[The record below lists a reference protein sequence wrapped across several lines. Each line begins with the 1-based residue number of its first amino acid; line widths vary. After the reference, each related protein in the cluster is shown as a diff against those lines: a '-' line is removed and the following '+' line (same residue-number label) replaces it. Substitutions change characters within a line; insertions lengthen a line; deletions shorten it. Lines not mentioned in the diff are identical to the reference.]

1 MTQITTIIPVH
12 KFDDEVKT
20 LLETSV
26 KSFVE
31 TSKNNPSDL
40 MFVGPK
46 EVLDNVKENQSE
58 ELTKL
63 NWIVEISYVENEN
76 TWFSAQINT
85 AVKKVKT
92 DYFAILEYDDEFT
105 PIWFDNVVKYIN
117 TGDDIAVYLP
127 LTEVFDGEHKEMGP
141 VSYVNEA
148 VWASSFSE
156 RLGYFDNEC
165 LQDYLIFNTTG
176 GVFKTKDFIE
186 VGGLKESM
194 KLSFWYEFLLR
205 AINKKKN
212 VFVIPK
218 VGYFHIVNRNGSL
231 ATDYAQNMSD
241 RESEFWVELAR
252 KEYLY
257 KTDRKKTYE
266 E

>member
-1 MTQITTIIPVH
+1 MNKITTIIPVD
-12 KFDDEVKT
+12 KFDEN
-20 LLETSV
+20 V
-26 KSFVE
+26 KSMLEMAVKSHVE
-31 TSKNNPSDL
+31 TSKDNPADL

-46 EVLDNVKENQSE
+46 EVLDQVKE
-58 ELTKL
+58 LKL
-63 NWIVEISYVENEN
+63 ADAEYVENEN
-76 TWFSAQINT
+76 SWFSAQINT

-92 DYFAILEYDDEFT
+92 DYFAILEYDDEFS
-105 PIWFDNVVKYIN
+105 PIWFKNVEKYIE

-127 LTEVFDGEHKEMGP
+127 LTEVFDYQHKEQGP
-141 VSYVNEA
+141 IGYVNEA

-156 RLGYFDNEC
+156 KLGYFDNEC

-176 GVFKTKDFIE
+176 GVFRTKDFVE

-205 AINKKKN
+205 AINKDKSI
-212 VFVIPK
+212 FVIPK
-218 VGYFHIVNRNGSL
+218 VGYFHTVNRNESL
-231 ATDYAQNMSD
+231 ASHYAQTMSD

>member
-1 MTQITTIIPVH
+1 MSKITTIVPVH
-12 KFDDEVKT
+12 EYDETAKG
-20 LLETSV
+20 LLEMAV

-31 TSKNNPSDL
+31 TSKEWPSDL

-46 EVLDNVKENQSE
+46 EVLDQVKNDV
-58 ELTKL
+58 K
-63 NWIVEISYVENEN
+63 VEAEYVENEN
-76 TWFSAQINT
+76 PWFSAQINA

-105 PIWFDNVVKYIN
+105 PIWFKNVKKYVEA
-117 TGDDIAVYLP
+117 GDDISVYLP
-127 LTEVFDGEHKEMGP
+127 LTEVYDYQNKNAGP
-141 VSYVNEA
+141 IGYVNEA

-156 RLGYFDNEC
+156 KIGFFDNEC
-165 LQDYLIFNTTG
+165 LQDYLLFNTTG
-176 GVFKTKDFIE
+176 GVFKTKDFVEI
-186 VGGLKESM
+186 GGLKESM

-205 AINKKKN
+205 AINKEKN
-212 VFVIPK
+212 IYVIPK
-218 VGYFHIVNRNGSL
+218 IGYFHLVNRNGSL
-231 ATDYAQNMSD
+231 ADSYAKDMD
-241 RESEFWVELAR
+241 ERESEFWVELAR

>member
-1 MTQITTIIPVH
+1 MNKITTIVPVH

-20 LLETSV
+20 LLETAV

-46 EVLDNVKENQSE
+46 EVLEQVKAMNLGEAVY
-58 ELTKL
+58 
-63 NWIVEISYVENEN
+63 IENEN
-76 TWFSAQINT
+76 AWFSAQIN
-85 AVKKVKT
+85 AAAKKVKT

-105 PIWFDNVVKYIN
+105 PIWFDNVVRYIN
-117 TGDDIAVYLP
+117 TGDDISVFLP
-127 LTEVFDGEHKEMGP
+127 LTEVFDAEHKEMGP
-141 VSYVNEA
+141 VGYVNEA

-156 RLGYFDNEC
+156 KLGYFDNEC

-186 VGGLKESM
+186 IGGLKESM

-205 AINKKKN
+205 AINKEKN

-218 VGYFHIVNRNGSL
+218 VGYFHLVNRNGSL
-231 ATDYAQNMSD
+231 EDDYAKNMSD

>member
-1 MTQITTIIPVH
+1 MAQITTIIPVH
-12 KFDDEVKT
+12 KFDEEVKG

-31 TSKNNPSDL
+31 TTKNTPADL
-40 MFVGPK
+40 MFIGPK
-46 EVLDNVKENQSE
+46 DVLDQVKA
-58 ELTKL
+58 L
-63 NWIVEISYVENEN
+63 NLHNAEYIANEKS
-76 TWFSAQINT
+76 WFSSLINV
-85 AVKKVKT
+85 AAKEVKT
-92 DYFAILEYDDEFT
+92 DYFSILEYDDEYT
-105 PIWFDNVVKYIN
+105 PIWFDNVINYIN
-117 TGDDIAVYLP
+117 NSGEDISVFLP
-127 LTEVFDGEHKEMGP
+127 LTEVFDNEHKEQGP
-141 VSYVNEA
+141 IGYVNEA

-156 RLGYFDNEC
+156 KLGYFDNEC
-165 LQDYLIFNTTG
+165 LQDYLLFNTTG

-186 VGGLKESM
+186 VGGLKESI

-205 AINKKKN
+205 AINKSKK

-231 ATDYAQNMSD
+231 ATEYAQNMSD
-241 RESEFWVELAR
+241 RESDFWVELAR

>member
-1 MTQITTIIPVH
+1 MKQITTIIPLNEYNESI
-12 KFDDEVKT
+12 KDMLNTAIESFA
-20 LLETSV
+20 ETN
-26 KSFVE
+26 
-31 TSKNNPSDL
+31 KNNVSDL

-46 EVLDNVKENQSE
+46 EVLDQVNDMLSNNKESDKFKNIQ
-58 ELTKL
+58 
-63 NWIVEISYVENEN
+63 YVENEDS
-76 TWFSAQINT
+76 WFSTQINA
-85 AVKKVKT
+85 AVKEVKT
-92 DYFAILEYDDEFT
+92 DYFSILEFDDEFS
-105 PIWFDNVVKYIN
+105 PIWFDNVVKYIDN
-117 TGDDIAVYLP
+117 GDDISVYLP
-127 LTEVFDGEHKEMGP
+127 LTEVFDYQHKEQGP
-141 VSYVNEA
+141 IGYVNEA
-148 VWASSFSE
+148 VWASSFSDK
-156 RLGYFDNEC
+156 LGYFDNEC

-218 VGYFHIVNRNGSL
+218 VGYFHMVNRNGSL
-231 ATDYAQNMSD
+231 ATDYAQNMND
-241 RESEFWVELAR
+241 RESEFWIELAR

>member
-1 MTQITTIIPVH
+1 MNKITTIVPVH

-20 LLETSV
+20 LLETAV

-40 MFVGPK
+40 MFVGPN
-46 EVLDNVKENQSE
+46 EVLEQVKAMNLGEA
-58 ELTKL
+58 T
-63 NWIVEISYVENEN
+63 YVENEN
-76 TWFSAQINT
+76 AWFSTQINA

-105 PIWFDNVVKYIN
+105 PIWFDNVVRYIN
-117 TGDDIAVYLP
+117 AGDDIAVYLP
-127 LTEVFDGEHKEMGP
+127 LTEVFDAQHKEMGP
-141 VSYVNEA
+141 VGYVNEA

-156 RLGYFDNEC
+156 KLGYFDNEC

-176 GVFKTKDFIE
+176 GVFRTKDFIE
-186 VGGLKESM
+186 IGGLKESM

-205 AINKKKN
+205 AINKEKN

-218 VGYFHIVNRNGSL
+218 VGYFHLVNRNGSL
-231 ATDYAQNMSD
+231 AADYADNMND

>member
-26 KSFVE
+26 KSFIE

-46 EVLDNVKENQSE
+46 EVLDQVKA
-58 ELTKL
+58 L
-63 NWIVEISYVENEN
+63 NLHEAEYVENEN
-76 TWFSAQINT
+76 AWFSAQIN
-85 AVKKVKT
+85 AAAKKVKT

-117 TGDDIAVYLP
+117 TGDDISVYLP
-127 LTEVFDGEHKEMGP
+127 LTEVFDFQHKVEGP
-141 VSYVNEA
+141 IGYVNEA

-156 RLGYFDNEC
+156 KLGYFDNEC

-176 GVFKTKDFIE
+176 GVFRTKDFIE

-218 VGYFHIVNRNGSL
+218 VGYFHVVNRNGSL
-231 ATDYAQNMSD
+231 ATEYAQTMSD

>member
-1 MTQITTIIPVH
+1 MAQITTIIPVH

-46 EVLDNVKENQSE
+46 EVLEQVKA
-58 ELTKL
+58 L
-63 NWIVEISYVENEN
+63 NLHEAEYVENEEA
-76 TWFSAQINT
+76 WFSAQIN
-85 AVKKVKT
+85 AAAKKVKT

-127 LTEVFDGEHKEMGP
+127 LTEVFDYQHKAEGP
-141 VSYVNEA
+141 IGYVNEG

-156 RLGYFDNEC
+156 KLGHFDNEC

-176 GVFKTKDFIE
+176 GVFRTKDFIE

-205 AINKKKN
+205 AINKKKD

-231 ATDYAQNMSD
+231 ATEYAQNMSD

>member
-1 MTQITTIIPVH
+1 MKQITTIVPIH
-12 KFDDEVKT
+12 KYDET
-20 LLETSV
+20 LKETLGNAFKSFYETSR
-26 KSFVE
+26 
-31 TSKNNPSDL
+31 NIPADL
-40 MFVGPK
+40 MIVGPK
-46 EVLDNVKENQSE
+46 DVLDLVKADFVNGDA
-58 ELTKL
+58 
-63 NWIVEISYVENEN
+63 VYVENEN
-76 TWFSAQINT
+76 PWFSAQINA

-92 DYFAILEYDDEFT
+92 DYFSILEYDDEYT
-105 PIWFDNVVKYIN
+105 PIWFDNVAKYIAA
-117 TGDDIAVYLP
+117 GDDIAVYLP
-127 LTEVFDGEHKEMGP
+127 LTEVFDHQHKEQGP
-141 VSYVNEA
+141 IGYINEA

-156 RLGYFDNEC
+156 KLGYFDNEC

-176 GVFKTKDFIE
+176 GVFRTKDFIE

-205 AINKKKN
+205 AINKDKN

-218 VGYFHIVNRNGSL
+218 VGYFHIVNRSDSL
-231 ATDYAQNMSD
+231 ASEYAQTMSD

>member
-1 MTQITTIIPVH
+1 MKQITTIIPVD
-12 KFDDEVKT
+12 KYDDSIKEM
-20 LLETSV
+20 LESAI
-26 KSFVE
+26 KSFVT
-31 TSKNNPSDL
+31 TSKSNPADL
-40 MFVGPK
+40 MIVGPK
-46 EVLDNVKENQSE
+46 EVLDQVKAAFP
-58 ELTKL
+58 T
-63 NWIVEISYVENEN
+63 VEATYVETINP
-76 TWFSAQINT
+76 WFSSQINA

-92 DYFAILEYDDEFT
+92 DYFSILEYDDEYT
-105 PIWFDNVVKYIN
+105 PIWFDNVAKYIDA
-117 TGDDIAVYLP
+117 GDDIAVYLP
-127 LTEVFDGEHKEMGP
+127 LTEVFDYHHKEEGP
-141 VSYVNEA
+141 VGYVNEA

-156 RLGYFDNEC
+156 KIGYFDNEC

-176 GVFKTKDFIE
+176 GVFRTKDFIE
-186 VGGLKESM
+186 IGGLKESM

-205 AINKKKN
+205 AINKDKK

-218 VGYFHIVNRNGSL
+218 VGYFHIVNRNESL
-231 ATDYAQNMSD
+231 ATQYAQTMSD

>member
-1 MTQITTIIPVH
+1 MKQITAIIPIN
-12 KFDDEVKT
+12 KYDDTVKEM
-20 LLETSV
+20 LGMSI

-31 TSKNNPSDL
+31 TSKNNPADL
-40 MFVGPK
+40 MIVGPK
-46 EVLDNVKENQSE
+46 EVLDKVKEDYSDV
-58 ELTKL
+58 
-63 NWIVEISYVENEN
+63 IAIYVE
-76 TWFSAQINT
+76 TTDSWFSAQINA

-92 DYFAILEYDDEFT
+92 DYFSILEYDDEYT
-105 PIWFDNVVKYIN
+105 PIWFDNVAKYIE

-127 LTEVFDGEHKEMGP
+127 LTEVFDYQHKEQGP
-141 VSYVNEA
+141 IGYVNEA

-156 RLGYFDNEC
+156 KLGYFDNEC

-176 GVFKTKDFIE
+176 GVFRTKDFIE

-205 AINKKKN
+205 AINKDKN

-218 VGYFHIVNRNGSL
+218 VGYFHIVNRSDSL
-231 ATDYAQNMSD
+231 ATQYAQTMSD

>member
-1 MTQITTIIPVH
+1 MNKITTIIPVD
-12 KFDDEVKT
+12 KFDENIKSM
-20 LLETSV
+20 LEMAV
-26 KSFVE
+26 KSHVE
-31 TSKNNPSDL
+31 TSKDNPADL

-46 EVLDNVKENQSE
+46 EVLDQVKE
-58 ELTKL
+58 LKL
-63 NWIVEISYVENEN
+63 ADAEYVENEN
-76 TWFSAQINT
+76 SWFSAQINT

-92 DYFAILEYDDEFT
+92 DYFAILEYDDEFS
-105 PIWFDNVVKYIN
+105 PIWFKNVEKYIE

-127 LTEVFDGEHKEMGP
+127 LTEVFDYQHKEQGP
-141 VSYVNEA
+141 IGYVNEA

-156 RLGYFDNEC
+156 KLGYFDNEC

-176 GVFKTKDFIE
+176 GVFRTKDFVE

-205 AINKKKN
+205 AINKDKN
-212 VFVIPK
+212 IFVIPK
-218 VGYFHIVNRNGSL
+218 VGYFHTVNRNESL
-231 ATDYAQNMSD
+231 ASHYAQTMSD

>member
-1 MTQITTIIPVH
+1 MKAITTIIPLH
-12 KFDDEVKT
+12 KYDDEVKE
-20 LLETSV
+20 LLTNAV

-31 TSKNNPSDL
+31 TSKETESDL

-46 EVLDNVKENQSE
+46 EVLEEVKKDQ
-58 ELTKL
+58 T
-63 NWIVEISYVENEN
+63 VEATYVENEN
-76 TWFSAQINT
+76 IWFSSQIN
-85 AVKKVKT
+85 AAAKKVKT
-92 DYFAILEYDDEFT
+92 DYFSILEYDDEYT
-105 PIWFDNVVKYIN
+105 PIWFKNVKKYIEA
-117 TGDDIAVYLP
+117 GDDIAVYLP
-127 LTEVFDGEHKEMGP
+127 LTEVYDFQKKNLGP
-141 VSYVNEA
+141 VGYINEA

-156 RLGYFDNEC
+156 KLGYFDSEC

-176 GVFKTKDFIE
+176 GVFRTKDFIE

-205 AINKKKN
+205 AINKEKQ

-218 VGYFHIVNRNGSL
+218 VGYFHIVNRPDSL
-231 ATDYAQNMSD
+231 ALDYASNMSD
-241 RESEFWVELAR
+241 RESEFWIELAR

>member
-1 MTQITTIIPVH
+1 MAQITTIVPVH
-12 KFDDEVKT
+12 NFDDDVKT
-20 LLETSV
+20 LLETAV
-26 KSFVE
+26 KSFDE
-31 TSKNNPSDL
+31 TSKNVESKL

-46 EVLDNVKENQSE
+46 EVLDQVKA
-58 ELTKL
+58 L
-63 NWIVEISYVENEN
+63 NLHEAEYVENEN
-76 TWFSAQINT
+76 VWFSAQINA
-85 AVKKVKT
+85 AVKNVTT
-92 DYFAILEYDDEFT
+92 DYFAILEYDDEFS
-105 PIWFDNVVKYIN
+105 PIWFDNVVKYIS
-117 TGDDIAVYLP
+117 TGDDISIYLP
-127 LTEVFDGEHKEMGP
+127 LTEVFDYQHKEEGP
-141 VSYVNEA
+141 IGYVNEA

-156 RLGYFDNEC
+156 KLGYFDNEC

-218 VGYFHIVNRNGSL
+218 VGYFHLVNRNGSL

>member
-1 MTQITTIIPVH
+1 MAQITTIIPVH

-46 EVLDNVKENQSE
+46 EVLDQVKA
-58 ELTKL
+58 L
-63 NWIVEISYVENEN
+63 NLHEAEYVENEEA
-76 TWFSAQINT
+76 WFSAQIN
-85 AVKKVKT
+85 AAAKKVKT

-117 TGDDIAVYLP
+117 AGDDIAVYLP
-127 LTEVFDGEHKEMGP
+127 LTEVFDYQHKEEGP
-141 VSYVNEA
+141 IGYVNEA
-148 VWASSFSE
+148 VWASSLSE
-156 RLGYFDNEC
+156 TLGHFDNEC

-176 GVFKTKDFIE
+176 GVFRAKDFIE

-205 AINKKKN
+205 AINKKKD

-218 VGYFHIVNRNGSL
+218 VGYFHVVNRNGSL
-231 ATDYAQNMSD
+231 ATEYAQNMSD

>member
-1 MTQITTIIPVH
+1 MAQITTIVPVH
-12 KFDDEVKT
+12 NFDDDVKT
-20 LLETSV
+20 LLETAV
-26 KSFVE
+26 KSFDE
-31 TSKNNPSDL
+31 TSKNVESKL

-46 EVLDNVKENQSE
+46 EVLDQVKA
-58 ELTKL
+58 L
-63 NWIVEISYVENEN
+63 NLHEAEYVENEN
-76 TWFSAQINT
+76 AWFSAQINA
-85 AVKKVKT
+85 AVKNVTT
-92 DYFAILEYDDEFT
+92 DYFAILEYDDEFS
-105 PIWFDNVVKYIN
+105 PIWFDNVVKYIS
-117 TGDDIAVYLP
+117 TGDDISIYLP
-127 LTEVFDGEHKEMGP
+127 LTEVFDYQHKEEGP
-141 VSYVNEA
+141 IGYVNEA

-156 RLGYFDNEC
+156 KLGYFDNEC

-218 VGYFHIVNRNGSL
+218 VGYFHLVNRNGSL

>member
-1 MTQITTIIPVH
+1 MAQITTIIPVH

-20 LLETSV
+20 LLEMSV
-26 KSFVE
+26 KSLVE
-31 TSKNNPSDL
+31 TSKNNPSEL

-46 EVLDNVKENQSE
+46 EVLAQVKA
-58 ELTKL
+58 L
-63 NWIVEISYVENEN
+63 NLHEAEYVENEN
-76 TWFSAQINT
+76 AWFSAQIN
-85 AVKKVKT
+85 AAAKKVKT

-117 TGDDIAVYLP
+117 AGDDIAVYLP
-127 LTEVFDGEHKEMGP
+127 LTEVFDYQHKEEGP
-141 VSYVNEA
+141 IGYVNEA

-176 GVFKTKDFIE
+176 GVFRTKDFIE

-205 AINKKKN
+205 AINKKKD

-218 VGYFHIVNRNGSL
+218 VGYFHTVNRNGSL

-241 RESEFWVELAR
+241 RESEFWIELAR

>member
-12 KFDDEVKT
+12 KYDDEVKS
-20 LLETSV
+20 LLETAV
-26 KSFVE
+26 KSFVA

-46 EVLDNVKENQSE
+46 ETLDQVKA
-58 ELTKL
+58 L
-63 NWIVEISYVENEN
+63 NLHKAEYVENEN
-76 TWFSAQINT
+76 AWFSAQINA

-92 DYFAILEYDDEFT
+92 EYFTILEYDDEFS
-105 PIWFDNVVKYIN
+105 PIWFDNVAKYIN
-117 TGDDIAVYLP
+117 TGDEISVFLP
-127 LTEVFDGEHKEMGP
+127 LTEVFDYQHKEQGP
-141 VSYVNEA
+141 IGYVNEA

-156 RLGYFDNEC
+156 KLGYFDNEC

-176 GVFKTKDFIE
+176 GVYKTKDFIE
-186 VGGLKESM
+186 VGGLKESI

-205 AINKKKN
+205 AINKDKN
-212 VFVIPK
+212 IFVIPK
-218 VGYFHIVNRNGSL
+218 VGYFHAVNRDGSL
-231 ATDYAQNMSD
+231 SDEYAKTMED

-257 KTDRKKTYE
+257 KNDRKKTYE

>member
-1 MTQITTIIPVH
+1 MAQITTIIPVH
-12 KFDDEVKT
+12 KFDEEVKG

-31 TSKNNPSDL
+31 TTKNTPADL
-40 MFVGPK
+40 MFIGPK
-46 EVLDNVKENQSE
+46 DVLDQVKA
-58 ELTKL
+58 L
-63 NWIVEISYVENEN
+63 NLHNAEYIANEKS
-76 TWFSAQINT
+76 WFSTLINV
-85 AVKKVKT
+85 AAKEVKT
-92 DYFAILEYDDEFT
+92 DYFSILEYDDEYT
-105 PIWFDNVVKYIN
+105 PIWFDNVINYIN
-117 TGDDIAVYLP
+117 NSGEDISVFLP
-127 LTEVFDGEHKEMGP
+127 LTEVFDNEHKEQGP
-141 VSYVNEA
+141 IGYVNEA

-156 RLGYFDNEC
+156 KLGYFDNEC
-165 LQDYLIFNTTG
+165 LQDYLLFNTTG

-186 VGGLKESM
+186 VGGLKESI

-205 AINKKKN
+205 AINKSKK

-231 ATDYAQNMSD
+231 ATEYAQNMSD
-241 RESEFWVELAR
+241 RESDFWVELAR

>member
-1 MTQITTIIPVH
+1 MAQITTIIPVH

-31 TSKNNPSDL
+31 TSKHNPSDL

-46 EVLDNVKENQSE
+46 DVLDQVKA
-58 ELTKL
+58 L
-63 NWIVEISYVENEN
+63 NLHEAEYVENEEA
-76 TWFSAQINT
+76 WFSAQIN
-85 AVKKVKT
+85 AAAKKVKT

-105 PIWFDNVVKYIN
+105 PIWFDNVVEYIN
-117 TGDDIAVYLP
+117 TGDDISVYLP
-127 LTEVFDGEHKEMGP
+127 LTEVFDYQHKEEGP
-141 VSYVNEA
+141 IGYVNEA

-156 RLGYFDNEC
+156 KLGYFDSEC

-231 ATDYAQNMSD
+231 ATEYSQNMDD

-252 KEYLY
+252 NASLY

-266 E
+266 K

>member
-1 MTQITTIIPVH
+1 MKQITAVIPVN
-12 KFDDEVKT
+12 KYDETVKEM
-20 LLETSV
+20 LGNAI

-31 TSKNNPSDL
+31 TSKNNPADL
-40 MFVGPK
+40 MIVGPK
-46 EVLDNVKENQSE
+46 EVLDKVKEDYSDV
-58 ELTKL
+58 
-63 NWIVEISYVENEN
+63 IAIYVE
-76 TWFSAQINT
+76 TTDSWFSAQIN
-85 AVKKVKT
+85 AAAKKVKT
-92 DYFAILEYDDEFT
+92 DYFSILEYDDEYT
-105 PIWFDNVVKYIN
+105 PIWFDNVAKYIE

-127 LTEVFDGEHKEMGP
+127 LTEVFDYQHKEQGP
-141 VSYVNEA
+141 IGYVNEA

-156 RLGYFDNEC
+156 KLGYFDNEC

-176 GVFKTKDFIE
+176 GVFRTKDFIE

-205 AINKKKN
+205 AINKDKN

-218 VGYFHIVNRNGSL
+218 VGYFHIVNRNDSL
-231 ATDYAQNMSD
+231 ATQYAQTMSD

>member
-1 MTQITTIIPVH
+1 MAQITTIIPVH
-12 KFDDEVKT
+12 RFDDEVKT

-46 EVLDNVKENQSE
+46 EVLEQVKA
-58 ELTKL
+58 L
-63 NWIVEISYVENEN
+63 NLHEAEYVENEEA
-76 TWFSAQINT
+76 WFSAQIN
-85 AVKKVKT
+85 AAAKKVKT

-127 LTEVFDGEHKEMGP
+127 LTEVFDYQHKEEGP
-141 VSYVNEA
+141 IGYVNEA

-156 RLGYFDNEC
+156 KLGHFDNEC

-205 AINKKKN
+205 AINKKKD

-218 VGYFHIVNRNGSL
+218 VGYFHVVNRNGSL
-231 ATDYAQNMSD
+231 ATEYAQNMSD

>member
-1 MTQITTIIPVH
+1 MKQITTIVPIH
-12 KFDDEVKT
+12 KYDET
-20 LLETSV
+20 LKETLGNAF
-26 KSFVE
+26 KSFYE
-31 TSKNNPSDL
+31 TSKNIPADL
-40 MFVGPK
+40 MIVGPK
-46 EVLDNVKENQSE
+46 DVLDLVKADFVNGGA
-58 ELTKL
+58 
-63 NWIVEISYVENEN
+63 VYVENEN
-76 TWFSAQINT
+76 PWFSAQINA

-92 DYFAILEYDDEFT
+92 DYFSILEYDDEYT
-105 PIWFDNVVKYIN
+105 PIWFDNVTKYIAA
-117 TGDDIAVYLP
+117 GDDIAVYLP
-127 LTEVFDGEHKEMGP
+127 LTEVFDYQHKEQGP
-141 VSYVNEA
+141 IGYVNEA

-156 RLGYFDNEC
+156 KLGYFDNEC

-176 GVFKTKDFIE
+176 GVFRTKDFIE

-205 AINKKKN
+205 AINKDKN

-218 VGYFHIVNRNGSL
+218 VGYFHIVNRSDSL
-231 ATDYAQNMSD
+231 ASEYAQTMSD

>member
-1 MTQITTIIPVH
+1 MKQLTTIIPVH
-12 KFDDEVKT
+12 KFDDGVKA
-20 LLETSV
+20 LLEVAV

-31 TSKNNPSDL
+31 TSKNTPSDL

-46 EVLDNVKENQSE
+46 EVLDQVRAANFGDA
-58 ELTKL
+58 
-63 NWIVEISYVENEN
+63 IYIENEN
-76 TWFSAQINT
+76 AWFSAQINA

-105 PIWFDNVVKYIN
+105 PIWFDNVAKYIASDN
-117 TGDDIAVYLP
+117 SISVYLP
-127 LTEVFDGEHKEMGP
+127 LTEVFNYEDKKAGP
-141 VSYVNEA
+141 IGYINEP

-156 RLGYFDNEC
+156 KLGYFDSEC

-176 GVFKTKDFIE
+176 GVFKTADFIE
-186 VGGLKESM
+186 VGGLKESI

-205 AINKKKN
+205 ALNKDKK

-218 VGYFHIVNRNGSL
+218 VGYFHIVNRDGSL
-231 ATDYAQNMSD
+231 EHEYNTSMSE
-241 RESEFWVELAR
+241 RESEFWIDIAK

-257 KTDRKKTYE
+257 KKDRQKTYE

>member
-1 MTQITTIIPVH
+1 MAQITTIVPVH
-12 KFDDEVKT
+12 NFDDDVKT
-20 LLETSV
+20 LLETAV
-26 KSFVE
+26 KSFDE
-31 TSKNNPSDL
+31 TSKNVESKL

-46 EVLDNVKENQSE
+46 EVLDQVKA
-58 ELTKL
+58 L
-63 NWIVEISYVENEN
+63 NIHEAEYVENEN
-76 TWFSAQINT
+76 AWFSTQINA
-85 AVKKVKT
+85 AVKNVTT
-92 DYFAILEYDDEFT
+92 DYFAILEYDDEFS
-105 PIWFDNVVKYIN
+105 PIWFDNVVKYIS
-117 TGDDIAVYLP
+117 TGDDISVYLP
-127 LTEVFDGEHKEMGP
+127 LTEVFDYQHKEEGP
-141 VSYVNEA
+141 IGYVNEA

-156 RLGYFDNEC
+156 KLGYFDNEC

-218 VGYFHIVNRNGSL
+218 VGYFQTVNRNGSL

>member
-46 EVLDNVKENQSE
+46 EVLDKI
-58 ELTKL
+58 KAL
-63 NWIVEISYVENEN
+63 NLHEAEYVENEEA
-76 TWFSAQINT
+76 WFSAQIN
-85 AVKKVKT
+85 AAAKKVKS

-117 TGDDIAVYLP
+117 TGDDISVYLP
-127 LTEVFDGEHKEMGP
+127 LTEVFDFQHKAEGP
-141 VSYVNEA
+141 IGYVNEA

-156 RLGYFDNEC
+156 KLGYFDSEC

-218 VGYFHIVNRNGSL
+218 VGYFHAVNRNGSL
-231 ATDYAQNMSD
+231 ATEYAQTMSD
-241 RESEFWVELAR
+241 RESEYWVELAR